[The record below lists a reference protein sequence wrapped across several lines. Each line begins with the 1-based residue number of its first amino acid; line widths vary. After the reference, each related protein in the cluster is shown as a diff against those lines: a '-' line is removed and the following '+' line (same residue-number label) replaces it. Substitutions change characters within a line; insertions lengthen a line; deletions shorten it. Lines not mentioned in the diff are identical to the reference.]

1 MDQIMEIPSDEERFN
16 HEVQS
21 EQEWVHDMLGT
32 PWAAEVG
39 KDGVMR
45 IIDKDGV
52 LVFKIDSRSPEYAA
66 LSAAVII
73 ESVNAS

>member
-1 MDQIMEIPSDEERFN
+1 MDQVMGLPSDEERFN

-21 EQEWVHDMLGT
+21 ESEWVHDMLAT

-73 ESVNAS
+73 ESVNGA

>member
-1 MDQIMEIPSDEERFN
+1 MTTKSYAITPKCSLNKQ
-16 HEVQS
+16 
-21 EQEWVHDMLGT
+21 WVHEMLGT

-52 LVFKIDSRSPEYAA
+52 LGIQNRLKKPRVCSTLSRSHY
-66 LSAAVII
+66 
-73 ESVNAS
+73 

>member
-1 MDQIMEIPSDEERFN
+1 MDQVMGLPSDEERFN
-16 HEVQS
+16 NEVQS

-32 PWAAEVG
+32 PWAAEMG

-45 IIDKDGV
+45 VIDKDGV

-73 ESVNAS
+73 ESVNGA

>member
-21 EQEWVHDMLGT
+21 ESEWVHDMLGT
-32 PWAAEVG
+32 PWAAELG

-52 LVFKIDSRSPEYAA
+52 LVTKIDQRSPEYAA
-66 LSAAVII
+66 LAAAVII
-73 ESVNAS
+73 ESVNGA

>member
-21 EQEWVHDMLGT
+21 ESQWVHDMLGT
-32 PWAAEVG
+32 PWAAEMG
-39 KDGVMR
+39 SDGVMR

-52 LVFKIDSRSPEYAA
+52 LVTKIDSRGAEYAA
-66 LSAAVII
+66 LAAAVII

>member
-21 EQEWVHDMLGT
+21 ESQWVHDMLGT

-52 LVFKIDSRSPEYAA
+52 LIFKIDSRSPDYAA
-66 LSAAVII
+66 LAAAVII

>member
-1 MDQIMEIPSDEERFN
+1 MDDNEELRFQT
-16 HEVQS
+16 EVQS
-21 EQEWVHDMLGT
+21 EEQWVHDMLGT

-52 LVFKIDSRSPEYAA
+52 LVSKIDSRSPDYAA
-66 LSAAVII
+66 LAAAVII
-73 ESVNAS
+73 ESVNSA

>member
-1 MDQIMEIPSDEERFN
+1 MDQVMGLPSDEERFN
-16 HEVQS
+16 HEVQN

>member
-1 MDQIMEIPSDEERFN
+1 MDQVMGLPSDEERFN

-32 PWAAEVG
+32 PLAAEVG

>member
-1 MDQIMEIPSDEERFN
+1 MDDNEELRYYT
-16 HEVQS
+16 EVQS
-21 EQEWVHDMLGT
+21 EEQWVREMLGT

-45 IIDKDGV
+45 VIDKDGV

-73 ESVNAS
+73 ESVNGA

>member
-21 EQEWVHDMLGT
+21 ESQWVHDMLGT
-32 PWAAEVG
+32 PWAAEMG
-39 KDGVMR
+39 GDGVMR
-45 IIDKDGV
+45 VIDKDGV
-52 LVFKIDSRSPEYAA
+52 LVTKIDSRSPDYAA
-66 LSAAVII
+66 LAAAVII

>member
-1 MDQIMEIPSDEERFN
+1 M
-16 HEVQS
+16 
-21 EQEWVHDMLGT
+21 HDMLGT

-52 LVFKIDSRSPEYAA
+52 LIFKIDSRSPDYAA
-66 LSAAVII
+66 LAAAVII

>member
-1 MDQIMEIPSDEERFN
+1 MDQIMGIPSDEERFN

-21 EQEWVHDMLGT
+21 ESEWVHDMLCT

-73 ESVNAS
+73 ESVNGA

>member
-1 MDQIMEIPSDEERFN
+1 MDDNEELRFQT
-16 HEVQS
+16 EVQS
-21 EQEWVHDMLGT
+21 EEQWVHDMLGT

-52 LVFKIDSRSPEYAA
+52 LVSKIDSRSPDYAA
-66 LSAAVII
+66 LAAAVII

>member
-1 MDQIMEIPSDEERFN
+1 MDDNEELRFQT
-16 HEVQS
+16 EVQS
-21 EQEWVHDMLGT
+21 EEQWVHDMLGT

-52 LVFKIDSRSPEYAA
+52 LVSKIDSRSPDYAA
-66 LSAAVII
+66 LAAAVII
-73 ESVNAS
+73 ESVNGA

>member
-1 MDQIMEIPSDEERFN
+1 MDQVMGLPSDEERFN

-39 KDGVMR
+39 KDEDHRGYEDHR
-45 IIDKDGV
+45 QRRRAG
-52 LVFKIDSRSPEYAA
+52 L
-66 LSAAVII
+66 
-73 ESVNAS
+73 

>member
-1 MDQIMEIPSDEERFN
+1 MDQVMGLPSDEERFN
-16 HEVQS
+16 DEVQS

>member
-1 MDQIMEIPSDEERFN
+1 MDDNEELRFQT
-16 HEVQS
+16 EVQS
-21 EQEWVHDMLGT
+21 EEQWVHDMLGT

-52 LVFKIDSRSPEYAA
+52 LVSKIDSRSPDYAA
-66 LSAAVII
+66 LAAAVII
-73 ESVNAS
+73 ESVNGS